1 MRLDDLTLISSI
13 VHRRA
18 GIVLGREKDY
28 LIDTRLAPI
37 ARQFGHLSIEKLVDS
52 IRKGHPEA
60 EDAAVE
66 AMTTN
71 ETLFFRDKQPF
82 EHLSNLILP
91 NLLQRR
97 GAGQPIR
104 IWCAACSSGQEPY
117 SIAMLIDELSYRF
130 SGSRINILATDLSKS
145 MIARAKSGIYS
156 QFEIQRG
163 LPTRFLDRYFRKD
176 GLTWYI
182 DQRLTEKI
190 EFRTLNLLEDFGYLG
205 RFDIIFCRNLLIYFD
220 EARKKDLLT
229 RLARSLATDGY
240 MILGAAETV
249 IGLNQEL
256 LPHNSAKAL
265 YVPKASPEAQAL
277 IKYPMATATNG

>member
-1 MRLDDLTLISSI
+1 MKIEDLTLISAI
-13 VHRRA
+13 VYRRA
-18 GIVLGREKDY
+18 GIMLGREKDY

-37 ARQFGHLSIEKLVDS
+37 ARQFGHLSIEKLVDA
-52 IRKGHPEA
+52 IRRGHPEA

-82 EHLSNLILP
+82 EHLTNLVIP

-97 GAGQPIR
+97 APGTPLR

-117 SIAMLIDELSYRF
+117 SIAMALEELSHIVRQTKV
-130 SGSRINILATDLSKS
+130 SILATDLSKA
-145 MIARAKSGIYS
+145 MIARAKAGIYS

-163 LPTRFLDRYFRKD
+163 LPTRYLQKYFAQD
-176 GLTWYI
+176 GLTWRV

-190 EFRTLNLLEDFGYLG
+190 DFRTINLLEDFNYLG

-220 EARKKDLLT
+220 EARKRDMLQ
-229 RLARSLATDGY
+229 RLCRSLAPDGY
-240 MILGAAETV
+240 VFLGAAETV
-249 IGLNQEL
+249 IGLNQDL
-256 LPHNSAKAL
+256 MPHAVAKAL
-265 YVPKASPEAQAL
+265 YVPRGSEEAQQN
-277 IKYPMATATNG
+277 IRYPMSGAVR